1 MACYALY
8 RQPYSNHF
16 TAIRHPSLPLVLP
29 SLEALD
35 GRTGFVIA
43 PFEIGENTPLVL
55 IPEEGNE
62 IEQCVIPSLSSG
74 LSPSGLAAPPCHPSP
89 VWEGEDTLAIEEANR
104 FGEETLAIKEGKR
117 SNVIS
122 PSHTGEGWQGGAASP
137 DGERPGLASYASDFQ
152 RFSLAVRS
160 GRFAKLVLSRSEEC
174 SLPDGL
180 DADALF
186 FRACHAFPRA
196 MVMLFSTPLTGTW
209 LVASPE
215 ILLDYQ
221 PPYFCTMALAGTM
234 PHSEGLP
241 TWSEKNQREQ
251 HVVEQY
257 IADTLAPL
265 AARIIKDG
273 PRTVQAGNLLHL
285 RTDFRFV
292 PREDVSLGQLLQSL
306 HPTPA
311 VCGLPKAEA
320 LDFIRHNESSARR
333 YYTGFAGPLAL
344 NGETHLYVTL
354 RCMEIADGK
363 AILHAGGGI
372 MPDSVLADEWRE
384 TCHKMLKTLL
394 LTPP

>member
-1 MACYALY
+1 MNCYARY
-8 RQPYSNHF
+8 RLPYSDHY
-16 TAIRHPSLPLVLP
+16 TELRCPGPPLVLP
-29 SLEALD
+29 SLEVLD
-35 GRTGFVIA
+35 GRQGFVIA
-43 PFEIGENTPLVL
+43 PFRTVKDTPLVL
-55 IPEEGNE
+55 IPAEDTE
-62 IEQCVIPSLSSG
+62 IEQHTVPNSVSTPIT
-74 LSPSGLAAPPCHPSP
+74 AALPIADRPSP
-89 VWEGEDTLAIEEANR
+89 AY
-104 FGEETLAIKEGKR
+104 
-117 SNVIS
+117 
-122 PSHTGEGWQGGAASP
+122 AA
-137 DGERPGLASYASDFQ
+137 DFQ

-160 GRFAKLVLSRSEEC
+160 GQFAKLVLSRSEEC
-174 SLPDGL
+174 PLPDGL
-180 DADALF
+180 DTETLF

-221 PPYFCTMALAGTM
+221 PPYLCTMALAGTM

-273 PRTVQAGNLLHL
+273 PRTVQTGNLLHL

-292 PREDVSLGQLLQSL
+292 PREDVSLGPLLQNL

-363 AILHAGGGI
+363 AFLHAGGGI

-384 TCHKMLKTLL
+384 TCHKMLRNVL
-394 LTPP
+394 

>member
-1 MACYALY
+1 MNCYARY
-8 RQPYSNHF
+8 RLPYSDHY
-16 TAIRHPSLPLVLP
+16 TELRCPGPPLVLP

-35 GRTGFVIA
+35 GRQGFVIA
-43 PFEIGENTPLVL
+43 PFEIGEDTPLVL
-55 IPEEGNE
+55 IPAEGNE
-62 IEQCVIPSLSSG
+62 IEQHAVSSPSQS
-74 LSPSGLAAPPCHPSP
+74 LSPSKLPSELCHPSP
-89 VWEGEDTLAIEEANR
+89 VREGNITPADGETNR
-104 FGEETLAIKEGKR
+104 SDVF
-117 SNVIS
+117 S
-122 PSHTGEGWQGGAASP
+122 PSLTGEGWQGAVGSP
-137 DGERPGLASYASDFQ
+137 DGERLYASDFR

-160 GRFAKLVLSRSEEC
+160 GQFAKLVLSRSEEC
-174 SLPDGL
+174 PLPAEL

-196 MVMLFSTPLTGTW
+196 MVMLFSTPLTETW

-221 PPYFCTMALAGTM
+221 PPYLCTMALAGTM

-265 AARIIKDG
+265 ADRIIKDG

-292 PREDVSLGQLLQSL
+292 PRQDVSLGQLLQSL

-384 TCHKMLKTLL
+384 TCHKMLKPLL
-394 LTPP
+394 LTPPNS

>member
-1 MACYALY
+1 MTCYARY
-8 RQPYSNHF
+8 RLPYSDHY
-16 TAIRHPSLPLVLP
+16 TELRCPGPPLVLP

-35 GRTGFVIA
+35 GRQGFVIA
-43 PFEIGENTPLVL
+43 PFEIGEDTPLVL
-55 IPEEGNE
+55 IPERGAE
-62 IEQCVIPSLSSG
+62 IEQCAVPCLSQSLSLSKLPSELCPPSPCREGENAPAVEDSLASFRGNSPSLQ
-74 LSPSGLAAPPCHPSP
+74 
-89 VWEGEDTLAIEEANR
+89 
-104 FGEETLAIKEGKR
+104 
-117 SNVIS
+117 
-122 PSHTGEGWQGGAASP
+122 GEGWQGAVGSP
-137 DGERPGLASYASDFQ
+137 DGEGLEERPGLSSYAADFQ
-152 RFSLAVRS
+152 RFSFAVRS
-160 GRFAKLVLSRSEEC
+160 GQFAKLVLSRSEEC
-174 SLPDGL
+174 PLPDGL

-221 PPYFCTMALAGTM
+221 PPYLCTMALAGTM

-257 IADTLAPL
+257 ISGTLAPL
-265 AARIIKDG
+265 ADRIIKDG

-292 PREDVSLGQLLQSL
+292 PRQDVSLGQLLQSL

-333 YYTGFAGPLAL
+333 YYTGFAGSLAL

-363 AILHAGGGI
+363 AFLHAGGGI

-394 LTPP
+394 LTPPNS

>member
-1 MACYALY
+1 MMNYARY
-8 RQPYSNHF
+8 RLPYSDHY
-16 TAIRHPSLPLVLP
+16 TELRYPGPPLVLP

-35 GRTGFVIA
+35 GRQGFVIA
-43 PFEIGENTPLVL
+43 PFEIGESTPLV
-55 IPEEGNE
+55 
-62 IEQCVIPSLSSG
+62 VIPAEGAEMEQHTVSS
-74 LSPSGLAAPPCHPSP
+74 LSPSGQAPSTSSKGENPCHPSP
-89 VWEGEDTLAIEEANR
+89 AYAEDFA
-104 FGEETLAIKEGKR
+104 
-117 SNVIS
+117 
-122 PSHTGEGWQGGAASP
+122 
-137 DGERPGLASYASDFQ
+137 
-152 RFSLAVRS
+152 RFSLAVQS

-174 SLPDGL
+174 PLPDGL
-180 DADALF
+180 DTETLF
-186 FRACHAFPRA
+186 LRACHAFPRA

-221 PPYFCTMALAGTM
+221 PPYLCTMALAGTM

-265 AARIIKDG
+265 ADRIIKDG

-292 PREDVSLGQLLQSL
+292 PREDVSLGPLLHNL

-394 LTPP
+394 QTLTDPPPTPP